1 MAQHVFSQVPK
12 ADIPRSSFDRSYNY
26 KTTVD
31 ASILYPVYV
40 DEVLPGDTVSLRASL
55 FGRLATPLKP
65 TLDNVHC
72 ESFFFFVPARL
83 VWQNWERFMGA
94 QDNPGDST
102 DYVIPSLTQTSGV
115 VQEGSIYDYMGI
127 PTGVP
132 VLETNFISALPFRCY
147 NLIWNEWFRDQNLQ
161 DSVPVPTG
169 DGPDPNTYTL
179 LKRGKR
185 HDYFTS
191 CLPWPQKTENP
202 VTVPL
207 GQSAPVVNVPGVAP
221 LFQSDTGTPLGNLRQ
236 QNSTDVVMS
245 LSTAGTN
252 DLYFREQTGLEA
264 DLSAAT
270 GFTINQLRQSF
281 AIQKLFERDARGGT
295 RYVESIKAM
304 FGVTSPDFRHQ
315 RPEYLGGG
323 HTMVQIN
330 PVPQS
335 SGTATDPATGYTADP
350 QGNLAAYGVVADSGH
365 GFTKS
370 FTEHGFIIGLV
381 NFRADLSYQQ
391 GLRRMWTRRNR
402 FDHFFP
408 ALSHIGEMAVL
419 NKEIYAQGTAE
430 DDEVF
435 GYQEAWGDYRYAP
448 SLITGRMRSSSS
460 ASLDV
465 WHLAQ
470 DFANLPTLSAQFI
483 EDDAPID
490 RIIAVQTE
498 PHFLLDIYYKQRWAR
513 PMPLYGVPGLI
524 DHF

>member
-1 MAQHVFSQVPK
+1 MGQHVFSQVPK

-26 KTTVD
+26 KTALD
-31 ASILYPVYV
+31 ASFLYPVYV

-65 TLDNVHC
+65 TLDNIHC
-72 ESFFFFVPARL
+72 ETFFFFVPARL
-83 VWQNWERFMGA
+83 TWQNWERFMGA

-102 DYVIPSLTQTSGV
+102 DFTIPTITAPVGGFT
-115 VQEGSIYDYMGI
+115 EGSIYDYMGI
-127 PTGVP
+127 PTGVAG
-132 VLETNFISALPFRCY
+132 LEINALPLRAFQ
-147 NLIWNEWFRDQNLQ
+147 LIYNEWFRDQNLQ
-161 DSVPVPTG
+161 DSLTFDNG
-169 DGPDPNTYTL
+169 DGPDAPTTYNVVR
-179 LKRGKR
+179 RGKR

-191 CLPWPQKTENP
+191 CLPWPQKSENP

-207 GQSAPVVNVPGVAP
+207 GLSAPVGITNTQDNSAIGIFDG
-221 LFQSDTGTPLGNLRQ
+221 LGNTPLLAADSTNVQLRPGSSAAPEQ
-236 QNSTDVVMS
+236 Q
-245 LSTAGTN
+245 
-252 DLYFREQTGLEA
+252 LYA
-264 DLSAAT
+264 DLSQAT

-281 AIQKLFERDARGGT
+281 AIQKLYERDARGGT

-335 SGTATDPATGYTADP
+335 SGSAPADGYTPTP
-350 QGNLAAYGVVADSGH
+350 QGNLAAIGVVADSGH

-370 FTEHGFIIGLV
+370 FTEHGYIIGLV

-391 GLRRMWTRRNR
+391 GLRRMWSRRQR

-430 DDEVF
+430 DDDVF

-448 SLITGRMRSSSS
+448 SLITATMRSNAA

-470 DFANLPTLSAQFI
+470 DFANLPTLNASFI
-483 EDDAPID
+483 QDNAPID
-490 RIIAVQTE
+490 RIIAVQDE